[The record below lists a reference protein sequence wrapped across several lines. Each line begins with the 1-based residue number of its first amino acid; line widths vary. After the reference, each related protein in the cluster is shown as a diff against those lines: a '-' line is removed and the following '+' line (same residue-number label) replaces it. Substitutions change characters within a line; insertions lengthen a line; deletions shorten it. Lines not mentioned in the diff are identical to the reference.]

1 MNHLRD
7 KYKKWGIERSILTC
21 YFSIWCQECRI
32 VGVFF
37 FYCQVLVSN
46 NTLVQYS
53 KTQRYGS
60 FVSIEKLFSSSL
72 FVVFQVFQQ
81 RTFLPSFLKLA
92 TDQIQILRY
101 DLINPTVWILES
113 RERGGG

>member
-1 MNHLRD
+1 MNHLGD
-7 KYKKWGIERSILTC
+7 MYKEGGIERSVLTC

-46 NTLVQYS
+46 NALVQCV
-53 KTQRYGS
+53 KTQRYES
-60 FVSIEKLFSSSL
+60 FVSIERLFSSSL

-81 RTFLPSFLKLA
+81 RTF
-92 TDQIQILRY
+92 
-101 DLINPTVWILES
+101 
-113 RERGGG
+113 